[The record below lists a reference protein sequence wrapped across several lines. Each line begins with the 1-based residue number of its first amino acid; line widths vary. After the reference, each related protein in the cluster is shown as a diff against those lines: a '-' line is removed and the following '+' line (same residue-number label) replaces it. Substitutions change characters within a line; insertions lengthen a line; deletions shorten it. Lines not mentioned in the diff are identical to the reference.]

1 MNDPVIL
8 DEGYFARGNDTLV
21 EYRGKFH
28 RYTSEY
34 RFQFKN
40 DDEFIAEI
48 KIELDD
54 EIHLR
59 ECYKNFNE

>member
-1 MNDPVIL
+1 MNDPLIK
-8 DEGYFARGNDTLV
+8 DDGTMDTLV
-21 EYRGKFH
+21 EYRGMFR
-28 RYTSEY
+28 RYNSEY

-40 DDEFIAEI
+40 DDEFLAEI

>member
-1 MNDPVIL
+1 MNDPLIK
-8 DEGYFARGNDTLV
+8 DDGTMDTLV

-28 RYTSEY
+28 RYNSEY
-34 RFQFKN
+34 RFGFKN
-40 DDEFIAEI
+40 DDEFLAEI